1 MSDTLVKPLLTER
14 NHMAYPSDYARTI
27 QAFKDLITRDR
38 GSKDDSQGRKKY
50 QAAREFAYIYFM
62 EDPSS
67 PYYSLPKEEKK
78 AKIISQVFPE
88 EWEPDDKVKKAQEV
102 YRNSVESISV
112 RLLRSAY
119 KSIHELRDYFETV
132 DLQERDDNGKPIHKA
147 KDVIKSLSDL
157 GSVVEGLEKL
167 EERVKAEKKDKD
179 NQIRGGVELNP
190 FNE

>member
-1 MSDTLVKPLLTER
+1 MSLVNPLLTEK

-50 QAAREFAYIYFM
+50 QASRELAYVYFM
-62 EDPSS
+62 EDPTS
-67 PYYSLPKEEKK
+67 PYYSLPDNVKQE
-78 AKIISQVFPE
+78 KIIDQVFPE

-102 YRNSVESISV
+102 YRDSVESISV
-112 RLLRSAY
+112 RLLKSAY
-119 KSIHELRDYFETV
+119 KSIHELRSYFETV

-167 EERVKAEKKDKD
+167 EKRVQAEKKDDKE
-179 NQIRGGVELNP
+179 NKIRGGVELNP